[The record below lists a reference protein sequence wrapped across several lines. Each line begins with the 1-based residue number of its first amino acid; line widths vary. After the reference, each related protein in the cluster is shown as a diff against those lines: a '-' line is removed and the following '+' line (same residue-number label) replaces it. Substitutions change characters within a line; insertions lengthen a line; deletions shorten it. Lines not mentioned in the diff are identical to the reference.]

1 MDESHC
7 RWLKDAA
14 MAFINPVPWM
24 EDPMITED
32 SKLYQYLWYLMTYTC
47 LNVIFLV
54 LCIPVVTAAPALAA
68 LYGVSIQEADERYG
82 YIFRSY
88 FRIFKKYFLK
98 SLLLGLVYAA
108 AAAVFL
114 FNMVFWYRKNSG
126 ILTGMISVLMAVLL
140 AVCLTSM
147 EYSLAAI
154 TQYNLTV
161 REALYDGIHLSV
173 DHPLFLVLFAAVD
186 AGFAFGLQ
194 YDGFKIFAA
203 IIGVSLAVLIKSL
216 CMLRVFKKHEVST
229 EEGGGPDSEGNEE

>member
-82 YIFRSY
+82 YVFRSY
-88 FRIFKKYFLK
+88 FHMFKKYFLK
-98 SLLLGLVYAA
+98 SLLLGLIYAA

-114 FNMVFWYRKNSG
+114 YNMVFWYRKNSG

-147 EYSLAAI
+147 EYSLVII
-154 TQYNLTV
+154 TEYDVTL

-173 DHPLFLVLFAAVD
+173 DHPVFLVLFTAID
-186 AGFAFGLQ
+186 AGFAFGLR
-194 YDGFKIFAA
+194 YDGFKIFAV
-203 IIGVSLAVLIKSL
+203 IIGVALVVLIKSV
-216 CMLRVFKKHEVST
+216 CMLHVLKKHEINMDGDGRA
-229 EEGGGPDSEGNEE
+229 ED